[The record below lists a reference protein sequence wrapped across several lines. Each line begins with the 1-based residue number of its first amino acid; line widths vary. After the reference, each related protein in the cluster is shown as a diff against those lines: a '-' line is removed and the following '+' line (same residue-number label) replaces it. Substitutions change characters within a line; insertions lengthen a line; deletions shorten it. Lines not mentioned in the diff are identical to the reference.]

1 VVILSVDNVIF
12 KDWEDFIE
20 IVSYWKLNINYDS
33 IKGYDDRHKIRKA
46 LQVIRYDFYQK
57 NPTGLFNQWLENK
70 VQETRDMIQYYEVNE

>member
-1 VVILSVDNVIF
+1 MIF

-70 VQETRDMIQYYEVNE
+70 VQETRDMIQYYEVNQ

>member
-1 VVILSVDNVIF
+1 MIF

>member
-1 VVILSVDNVIF
+1 VDNVIF

-57 NPTGLFNQWLENK
+57 NPSGLFNQWLENK

>member
-1 VVILSVDNVIF
+1 MIF

-57 NPTGLFNQWLENK
+57 NPSGLFNQWLENK

>member
-1 VVILSVDNVIF
+1 VDNVIF